1 MALSRF
7 QQTFLYRNHWAF
19 RVLDWLYSEVEYTK
33 KELECKPI
41 GFDRIVSKEEAERE
55 AGRNKYLQDINEQ
68 KLKFLNRK
76 YSQHYHLEVK
86 YINRKYCLPV
96 PPLKRRFNK
105 KKVKKS
111 KQSKLYLYIAVFF
124 KFIFKNKLR
133 LFIKLF
139 YFKILFSVFLK
150 YRFFLKYEHFVL
162 NENPEKTLH
171 YKSKFL
177 SFRKSTPISKGFK
190 HKNLGIYLKNL
201 VNNNDDLYNEN
212 LKNLYNSYCYLLIRL
227 NRKNLFLT
235 LLNNEGNV
243 LCKTN
248 VGASGFK
255 KKVKRTGYA
264 IKGTGK
270 KFIKK
275 IRKSLIKNIFI
286 LYKKNIKNFDYNFKN
301 KIESLKIIKKKKYI
315 NNLKIKRK
323 KIKKKKIIKKIKINI
338 LKKNTKKIVRSRLLW
353 VKIFNNLKKYR
364 IYYYPTLKNIIKNN
378 LRIIF
383 RIKTSLKLWAF
394 RFVVY
399 GLFKKLPWFRGIEF
413 RLPVPHSNSLRLKKK
428 RRV

>member
-1 MALSRF
+1 MAFSRF
-7 QQTFLYRNHWAF
+7 HQTFMYRNHWAF
-19 RVLDWLYSEVEYTK
+19 RVLDWLFS
-33 KELECKPI
+33 
-41 GFDRIVSKEEAERE
+41 ERE
-55 AGRNKYLQDINEQ
+55 YDWEDIAD
-68 KLKFLNRK
+68 L
-76 YSQHYHLEVK
+76 
-86 YINRKYCLPV
+86 I
-96 PPLKRRFNK
+96 
-105 KKVKKS
+105 
-111 KQSKLYLYIAVFF
+111 LYIDIYIDFVAFVRQF
-124 KFIFKNKLR
+124 LD
-133 LFIKLF
+133 LF

-150 YRFFLKYEHFVL
+150 YRYFLKYSYFML
-162 NENPEKTLH
+162 NLKPEEIVH
-171 YKSKFL
+171 YKSRFL
-177 SFRKSTPISKGFK
+177 PFRKYTAISKGYK

-212 LKNLYNSYCYLLIRL
+212 LKNLYSSYCYLLIRL

-270 KFIKK
+270 NFIKK

-286 LYKKNIKNFDYNFKN
+286 LYKKNIKDFDYNFQN
-301 KIESLKIIKKKKYI
+301 KIENLKIIKIKNNI
-315 NNLKIKRK
+315 NNIKLKRK
-323 KIKKKKIIKKIKINI
+323 KIKKKKNIKNIKKIKINI
-338 LKKNTKKIVRSRLLW
+338 LKKSSKKIIRSRLLW

-364 IYYYPTLKNIIKNN
+364 IYYYPTLKNLIKKN

-413 RLPVPHSNSLRLKKK
+413 RLPIPHSNSLRLKKK

>member
-1 MALSRF
+1 MAFSRF
-7 QQTFLYRNHWAF
+7 HQTFMYRNHWAF
-19 RVLDWLYSEVEYTK
+19 RVLDWLYSEVKYK
-33 KELECKPI
+33 KEELGEVEFRKYPVGNRYSQYNWLE
-41 GFDRIVSKEEAERE
+41 A
-55 AGRNKYLQDINEQ
+55 KYA
-68 KLKFLNRK
+68 NRK
-76 YSQHYHLEVK
+76 YFQFDGSERQIEKKNLNISDLDLYVEM
-86 YINRKYCLPV
+86 Y
-96 PPLKRRFNK
+96 LKFSSIVRSFLRF
-105 KKVKKS
+105 
-111 KQSKLYLYIAVFF
+111 
-124 KFIFKNKLR
+124 
-133 LFIKLF
+133 F
-139 YFKILFSVFLK
+139 YFKILFSKFLK
-150 YRFFLKYEHFVL
+150 YRYFLKYSYFLL
-162 NENPEKTLH
+162 NLNPEKTLH
-171 YKSKFL
+171 HNSKFFP
-177 SFRKSTPISKGFK
+177 FRKSKSISKGFK

-286 LYKKNIKNFDYNFKN
+286 LYKKNIKDFDYDFKN
-301 KIESLKIIKKKKYI
+301 KIENLKIIKKK
-315 NNLKIKRK
+315 NNISNIKIKRK
-323 KIKKKKIIKKIKINI
+323 KIKKKRIIKKLKINI
-338 LKKNTKKIVRSRLLW
+338 LKKNTKKIIRSRLLW

-364 IYYYPTLKNIIKNN
+364 IYYYPTLKNLIKNN